1 MAVYKTRRPTRTV
14 HVRWGQNDVTIGGMS
29 PVRVQ
34 SMTNTATADVEASVN
49 QVLALSRAGSELVRL
64 TVNTPEAARAAGALR
79 GGLKSGLPV
88 YTC

>member
-49 QVLALSRAGSELVRL
+49 QVLVALAIQWWV
-64 TVNTPEAARAAGALR
+64 TFTITATNF
-79 GGLKSGLPV
+79 
-88 YTC
+88 